1 MAQTVAAGVHE
12 LGRRQ
17 VAGHRVNRPILVVQ
31 VELGHIGDQIHVCI
45 VELLNR
51 TDVAPVSVISG
62 RGARNLARVEVVDA
76 GLVARSEVR
85 GDVAAHVVLGVGSL
99 LIERQSLEQG
109 LGVGNVVTHGS
120 QNLVRIVRQT
130 GGGGRLL
137 LEVLDHVRVIGI
149 DLNHTELVRF
159 LDGLAD
165 TGHGELSTGL
175 DVLLNHLFEV
185 HAVDVV
191 GTHYHHDVRLDIL
204 DDVDG
209 LVDGVGGAEIPMLA
223 ETLLRGHR
231 GDVRAKQRGETPDL
245 GDVAVKRVRLVL
257 GEHHDLTVPGVHQI
271 AQREIDQTIHTT
283 EGNGGLRAIAG

>member
-1 MAQTVAAGVHE
+1 M
-12 LGRRQ
+12 
-17 VAGHRVNRPILVVQ
+17 
-31 VELGHIGDQIHVCI
+31 I
-45 VELLNR
+45 V
-51 TDVAPVSVISG
+51 
-62 RGARNLARVEVVDA
+62 
-76 GLVARSEVR
+76 
-85 GDVAAHVVLGVGSL
+85 
-99 LIERQSLEQG
+99 
-109 LGVGNVVTHGS
+109 
-120 QNLVRIVRQT
+120 
-130 GGGGRLL
+130 
-137 LEVLDHVRVIGI
+137 I

-191 GTHYHHDVRLDIL
+191 GTHNHHDVRLDIL

-231 GDVRAKQRGETPDL
+231 GDVRTKQRGETPDL

-271 AQREIDQTIHTT
+271 AQREIDQTIHTP